1 MYNNEVKKFN
11 QIMKQNF
18 FPQKIINEHN
28 SSMISQNNISKAE
41 LFNFDT
47 NHKIENIKN
56 LQNKNQYHKYSGYLN
71 GFMVIMG
78 FFIKFVITI
87 FYIINKKM
95 IYILFQIIFFSITI
109 VISLI
114 CIFSSPGIL
123 PMNINNKQKKN
134 FKNTN
139 IIYKFKKKYYVLQGR
154 LFKLKVCS
162 TCFITRPLGS
172 THCKKCNACIEKID
186 HHCPWVGNCIGI
198 NNYRYFYYYLC
209 SFIIFTFIDIISD
222 IQFLNSK
229 SKKCNIQKLKKII
242 CIIFLSLN
250 SLILLFITSLLISHT
265 IYVWYGETT
274 YMRIKM
280 KNLLILFGNPFNKGP
295 KENFRKLFC
304 QKYNV
309 KRVKN
314 FIYLKPNIQFNNIY
328 FNNFGKPFDIL
339 SSSSNIIINSNNKI
353 QKIENQGTKRN
364 TIQNVNINYY
374 INNTLNTS
382 KSNLNHKNIF
392 GIYKNYEE
400 DKLKSRGYYHTTE
413 LKYEKKENINSLTS
427 KTIKTHYTF
436 KLPPRKYLSSVS
448 SNNSNPSSNNQS
460 GNVFFAD
467 HAQNNNNNNIN
478 KT

>member
-41 LFNFDT
+41 LFNFYT

-56 LQNKNQYHKYSGYLN
+56 LQNNNQHHKYSGYLN

-78 FFIKFVITI
+78 FFIKFVITL

-222 IQFLNSK
+222 IQFLNST
-229 SKKCNIQKLKKII
+229 SKKCNIQKFKKII

-467 HAQNNNNNNIN
+467 HAQNNNNNIN

>member
-1 MYNNEVKKFN
+1 
-11 QIMKQNF
+11 
-18 FPQKIINEHN
+18 
-28 SSMISQNNISKAE
+28 MISQNNISKAE

-265 IYVWYGETT
+265 IYVWYGEMT

-280 KNLLILFGNPFNKGP
+280 KNLLILFGNPFNK
-295 KENFRKLFC
+295 
-304 QKYNV
+304 
-309 KRVKN
+309 
-314 FIYLKPNIQFNNIY
+314 
-328 FNNFGKPFDIL
+328 
-339 SSSSNIIINSNNKI
+339 
-353 QKIENQGTKRN
+353 
-364 TIQNVNINYY
+364 
-374 INNTLNTS
+374 
-382 KSNLNHKNIF
+382 
-392 GIYKNYEE
+392 
-400 DKLKSRGYYHTTE
+400 
-413 LKYEKKENINSLTS
+413 
-427 KTIKTHYTF
+427 
-436 KLPPRKYLSSVS
+436 
-448 SNNSNPSSNNQS
+448 
-460 GNVFFAD
+460 
-467 HAQNNNNNNIN
+467 
-478 KT
+478 

>member
-11 QIMKQNF
+11 HIMKQNF
-18 FPQKIINEHN
+18 FPQKIINEAN
-28 SSMISQNNISKAE
+28 SSIISQNNISKAE

-47 NHKIENIKN
+47 NHKIDNIKN
-56 LQNKNQYHKYSGYLN
+56 LQNQNQYHKYSGYLN
-71 GFMVIMG
+71 GFIVILS
-78 FFIKFVITI
+78 FFIKFIITI
-87 FYIINKKM
+87 FYVINKNKI
-95 IYILFQIIFFSITI
+95 IYFLFQIIFFIITI
-109 VISLI
+109 IISLI

-134 FKNTN
+134 YKNTN

-162 TCFITRPLGS
+162 TCLITRPLGS

-209 SFIIFTFIDIISD
+209 SFNIFTIIDIISD

-229 SKKCNIQKLKKII
+229 SNNCKNQKTIKII

-250 SLILLFITSLLISHT
+250 CLIFLFLISLLISHT

-280 KNLLILFGNPFNKGP
+280 KNLLSLFGNPFNKGP

-304 QKYNV
+304 EKYIV
-309 KRVKN
+309 KKVKTY
-314 FIYLKPNIQFNNIY
+314 IYLKPNTQFSNIY
-328 FNNFGKPFDIL
+328 INKFGKPFDIL
-339 SSSSNIIINSNNKI
+339 SSASNIIINSNNKI
-353 QKIENQGTKRN
+353 QKLENQGTKRN

-374 INNTLNTS
+374 INNTINS
-382 KSNLNHKNIF
+382 KNLNNNNKQKNIF
-392 GIYKNYEE
+392 EFYKNYEE
-400 DKLKSRGYYHTTE
+400 DKLQLRGYYHTTE
-413 LKYEKKENINSLTS
+413 LKYKKKDNINCLSS
-427 KTIKTHYTF
+427 KPIKSHYTF
-436 KLPPRKYLSSVS
+436 KLPPRKYLSSVNS
-448 SNNSNPSSNNQS
+448 SNSNPSSNNQS
-460 GNVFFAD
+460 GNVFFLD
-467 HAQNNNNNNIN
+467 HAKNNIN